1 MYRLHRKTNW
11 DKGIKDK
18 YITLN
23 NGKVIEELAER
34 RNVYKSS
41 SGFWGEKEGVFV
53 KMASKDDAIGDLPQ
67 ANWYY
72 DKFLSAKEKNLPAF
86 IIYRPHREKV
96 PYKFQ
101 YTNLVN
107 LIEGTKKVVN
117 TYKDLYDGIIFYRFK
132 H

>member
-1 MYRLHRKTNW
+1 M
-11 DKGIKDK
+11 
-18 YITLN
+18 
-23 NGKVIEELAER
+23 IEELAER

-96 PYKFQ
+96 SYKFQ